1 MLHYLIHAFCVFEYD
16 YCFWFVGMLQQACTY
31 TTTYRLQPWSHF
43 SKKLNEKI
51 LDGGAANNTKKKKT
65 KTPKNCMLHNSVKIQ
80 FEISKLTK
88 NKKI

>member
-1 MLHYLIHAFCVFEYD
+1 MLHYLIHAFVFSNMITVFDLWECYK
-16 YCFWFVGMLQQACTY
+16 QACTY
-31 TTTYRLQPWSHF
+31 TTTYRLQPWSHL